1 MRAAVLGSPVA
12 HSLSPVLHRAAYAYL
27 GLDWTYEAVECDVA
41 GLPDFVARLTSQWAG
56 LSLTM
61 PLKTAVLGLLDES
74 DEPTRLAAAAN
85 TLLLRDGRRVGAN
98 TDVPGMVAALAE
110 RGVGGGGSGRATVL
124 GAGATARSA
133 LVSLAAAGFSSADV
147 LARRPGAAGD
157 LVATGVKVGVQVRV
171 HDWSG
176 AAGLL
181 GDGPAGPADLV
192 VSTVPRGAADVLTA
206 AVPGRPG
213 LLFDVLYDPWPTP
226 LAAAWAAA
234 GGVVVG
240 GLDLLVHQAVGQ
252 VRLMT
257 RCAAGAD
264 ELVAVL
270 RPAGRAALA
279 AR

>member
-27 GLDWTYEAVECDVA
+27 HLDWTYDAVECDEAALAGFVA
-41 GLPDFVARLTSQWAG
+41 GLSGDWAG

-61 PLKTAVLGLLDES
+61 PLKTAVLGLLDEA
-74 DEPTRLAAAAN
+74 DEPTRLAGAAN
-85 TLLLRDGRRVGAN
+85 TLLLREGRRVGAN

-110 RGVGGGGSGRATVL
+110 RGVVGGGSGRATVL

-133 LVSLAAAGFSSADV
+133 VVSLAEAGYVRADV
-147 LARRPGAAGD
+147 VARRPAVAAD
-157 LVATGVKVGVQVRV
+157 VVATGAAVGVQVRV
-171 HDWSG
+171 HDWPG

-181 GDGPAGPADLV
+181 RNDPADLV
-192 VSTVPRGAADVLTA
+192 VCTVPRGAADALAA
-206 AVPGRPG
+206 AVPPRPSP
-213 LLFDVLYDPWPTP
+213 LFDVLYDPWPTP
-226 LAAAWAAA
+226 LAAAWEAA
-234 GGVVVG
+234 GGLVVG

-257 RCAAGAD
+257 GCAAGAD

-270 RPAGRAALA
+270 RPAGRGALA